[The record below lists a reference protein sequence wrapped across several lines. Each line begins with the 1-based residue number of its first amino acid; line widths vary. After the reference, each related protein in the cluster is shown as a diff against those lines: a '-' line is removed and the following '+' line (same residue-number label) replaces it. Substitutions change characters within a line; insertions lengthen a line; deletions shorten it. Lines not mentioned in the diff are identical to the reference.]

1 MIPKEYGT
9 PPSRRLGDV
18 RQCRP
23 MTEEARDAYMR
34 SLIRDVPDFPQP
46 GIMFKDIT
54 TLIRDREGFRHVV
67 DGITTAQAGI
77 GVDLV
82 VGVESRGFIFAA
94 PVAIQLGAGL
104 VPVRKPGK
112 LPAKVIAQAYELEY
126 GRNVL
131 ELHADA
137 VSPGQRVLV
146 VDDVLATGGSLEA
159 TIALV
164 EALGGTVAGVS
175 VVIELAFL
183 GGRDRLARPDLHAL
197 LTY

>member
-1 MIPKEYGT
+1 MI
-9 PPSRRLGDV
+9 D
-18 RQCRP
+18 
-23 MTEEARDAYMR
+23 EAPDAYLR

-46 GIMFKDIT
+46 GILFKDIT
-54 TLIRDREGFRHVV
+54 TLIRDREGFRLVIDAIAGAHRDVAV
-67 DGITTAQAGI
+67 D
-77 GVDLV
+77 VV
-82 VGVESRGFIFAA
+82 VGIESRGFMFAA
-94 PVAIQLGAGL
+94 PVALHLGAGL

-112 LPAKVIAQAYELEY
+112 LPARVISRAYTLEY
-126 GRNVL
+126 GENVL

-137 VSPGQRVLV
+137 ITPGQRVLV

-164 EALGGTVAGVS
+164 SALGGVVTGVA

-183 GGRDRLARPDLHAL
+183 GGRARLGRPDLHAV